1 MLTIL
6 QDSSNCFLAVTNPY
20 LYRSYYY
27 DWEIGLYYV
36 SSRYYDPEI
45 GRFLNSDDVD
55 YLGLGGIISNNLFV
69 YCENNAVNNSDP
81 DGYAPFLGWGV
92 QLEGSFMGISGG
104 IELVWYKSIA
114 KSLYGNRNLPC
125 VYGYGGFSYNFK
137 GGNVWN
143 IKSLI
148 KYVKDT
154 ALRAFGSAKKA
165 AWKIGGSP
173 SLCAFLVYG
182 TINHP
187 KKYTGPFITTG
198 GTLFHIKAYYSRSPK
213 GDVYCWGLGIS
224 SSKFGFSPLSVSG
237 YAMVPA
243 NIIISIANW
252 FSSLFGKIKAITNL
266 I

>member
-1 MLTIL
+1 M
-6 QDSSNCFLAVTNPY
+6 
-20 LYRSYYY
+20 
-27 DWEIGLYYV
+27 
-36 SSRYYDPEI
+36 
-45 GRFLNSDDVD
+45 NSDDVD

-114 KSLYGNRNLPC
+114 KSIYSNRNLPC

-137 GGNVWN
+137 SGNVWN

-148 KYVKDT
+148 KYVNDA
-154 ALRAFGSAKKA
+154 ALRTFGSAKKA
-165 AWKIGGSP
+165 AWKIGGGL

-187 KKYTGPFITTG
+187 QKYTGPFITTG
-198 GTLFHIKAYYSRSPK
+198 GTLFHIKAYYSTSPK
-213 GDVYCWGLGIS
+213 GDVYCWGLGVS
-224 SSKFGFSPLSVSG
+224 SSKFGFSPLSFSG

-243 NIIISIANW
+243 NVIISIANW